1 MFEAALSPG
10 LTILLALFLGTVLGW
25 LAVKTAQRYSL
36 RLVAEQAPPEDPVQH
51 EKLTQTPD
59 KSDAAQGVWR
69 WQYRMGTLLGAALF
83 TLLTLRFGL
92 SAELALAAGLTLAL
106 MTLALID
113 QRHLL
118 LPDSMTL
125 PLAWLGLLCNIPA
138 YFTSLQDAVI
148 GAVLGYS
155 TLWTIYWLFKL
166 IRGKEGLGHGD
177 FKLTAAL
184 GAWLGWQA
192 LPGIIFT
199 AALVGA
205 CVGLAQVIGKKR
217 QSDQPMPF
225 GPFLAAAGFV
235 ALCTGSHGP
244 WLLSI

>member
-1 MFEAALSPG
+1 MFEAAS
-10 LTILLALFLGTVLGW
+10 ILGPTTLIFFAGAALGW
-25 LAVKTAQRYSL
+25 LAFIAA
-36 RLVAEQAPPEDPVQH
+36 RLYASQLQATLQPLECAEET
-51 EKLTQTPD
+51 EKLIVIPD
-59 KSDAAQGVWR
+59 NSSSGQHQWLRELIVGAC
-69 WQYRMGTLLGAALF
+69 LGSAL
-83 TLLTLRFGL
+83 TAVLAMRFGA
-92 SAELALAAGLTLAL
+92 STELALAAVLTLVL
-106 MTLALID
+106 LILTLID

-118 LPDSMTL
+118 LPDSLTL
-125 PLAWLGLLCNIPA
+125 PLVWLGLLCNIPG

-148 GAVLGYS
+148 GAVLGYGS
-155 TLWTIYWLFKL
+155 LWSIYWLFKL
-166 IRGKEGLGHGD
+166 VRGKEGLGYGD

-205 CVGLAQVIGKKR
+205 CVGLAQVIVKKR
-217 QSDQPMPF
+217 QSGQPLAF

-235 ALCTGSHGP
+235 VLCTGWHGP